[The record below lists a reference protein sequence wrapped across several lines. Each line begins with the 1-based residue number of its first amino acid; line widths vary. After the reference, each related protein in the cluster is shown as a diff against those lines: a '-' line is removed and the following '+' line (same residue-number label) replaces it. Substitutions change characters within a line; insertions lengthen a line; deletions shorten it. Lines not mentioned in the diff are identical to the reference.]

1 MKLLIEFFKIIR
13 RLLKSVGKREKKI
26 SRLINFFNWYS
37 RKDKYNLDFK
47 DEILKKYVLE
57 DFLEK
62 LRKLTP
68 NQTLNTNYKHFP
80 FSKKKD

>member
-13 RLLKSVGKREKKI
+13 RLLKSVGKKEKKI

-47 DEILKKYVLE
+47 DEILKKDKGKEILYIL
-57 DFLEK
+57 K
-62 LRKLTP
+62 L
-68 NQTLNTNYKHFP
+68 
-80 FSKKKD
+80 KKMH